1 MNQPNKLCINCT
13 LPVRG
18 LEAEGDRPICL
29 QCLASL
35 RPHTT
40 YHENTYSII
49 EGCIRQSTDNPLN
62 KTNNNETEK
71 NTTEENKRDRSQDS

>member
-18 LEAEGDRPICL
+18 IEAEGDRPICL
-29 QCLASL
+29 QCLASI

-49 EGCIRQSTDNPLN
+49 EGCIRQSTNNPIE
-62 KTNNNETEK
+62 KTNNEENP
-71 NTTEENKRDRSQDS
+71 TEENKRNRSKDS

>member
-1 MNQPNKLCINCT
+1 MNKTCINCT

-29 QCLASL
+29 QCLASI

-40 YHENTYSII
+40 YHENTFNYSTI
-49 EGCIRQSTDNPLN
+49 EGMIRQSTDNPIN
-62 KTNNNETEK
+62 KTENY
-71 NTTEENKRDRSQDS
+71 EENPTKEDQRSSL